1 MERVGTECGALF
13 LQEDRVVAKPLP
25 RFQVFFHF
33 KSFHLFVNRSL
44 CQPSLSQWAGG
55 CSVYLKQQLY
65 CWGEALASLSLMM
78 NSALSFRWVSKS
90 PALRTNWIL
99 IQENLLKT
107 MFQLEDTYFSLAST
121 QKRNC
126 LVICD
131 RGAMDA
137 SAYLP
142 REEWEGILEKNS
154 LNEVDI
160 RDNRYRP

>member
-1 MERVGTECGALF
+1 M
-13 LQEDRVVAKPLP
+13 
-25 RFQVFFHF
+25 
-33 KSFHLFVNRSL
+33 
-44 CQPSLSQWAGG
+44 
-55 CSVYLKQQLY
+55 YLKQQLY

>member
-1 MERVGTECGALF
+1 MYLR
-13 LQEDRVVAKPLP
+13 Q
-25 RFQVFFHF
+25 
-33 KSFHLFVNRSL
+33 
-44 CQPSLSQWAGG
+44 QP
-55 CSVYLKQQLY
+55 Y
-65 CWGEALASLSLMM
+65 CLGEVLASLFLMM
-78 NSALSFRWVSKS
+78 NSALSFRWGSKS
-90 PALRTNWIL
+90 SSLTSNWIL

-160 RDNRYRP
+160 RDNRCRQTCIW

>member
-1 MERVGTECGALF
+1 MGTECGGLF
-13 LQEDRVVAKPLP
+13 LQGGRVVEKPLP
-25 RFQVFFHF
+25 RFFISISVKLFHI
-33 KSFHLFVNRSL
+33 SVNRSP

-55 CSVYLKQQLY
+55 YFVSLRQQPY
-65 CWGEALASLSLMM
+65 CLGEVLASLFLMM
-78 NSALSFRWVSKS
+78 NSALSFRWLSKLPVLS
-90 PALRTNWIL
+90 TNWIL

-142 REEWEGILEKNS
+142 RYYFDQIF
-154 LNEVDI
+154 
-160 RDNRYRP
+160 

>member
-1 MERVGTECGALF
+1 M
-13 LQEDRVVAKPLP
+13 
-25 RFQVFFHF
+25 
-33 KSFHLFVNRSL
+33 
-44 CQPSLSQWAGG
+44 
-55 CSVYLKQQLY
+55 YLKLQPY
-65 CWGEALASLSLMM
+65 CWGEALASHSLMM

>member
-1 MERVGTECGALF
+1 
-13 LQEDRVVAKPLP
+13 
-25 RFQVFFHF
+25 
-33 KSFHLFVNRSL
+33 
-44 CQPSLSQWAGG
+44 
-55 CSVYLKQQLY
+55 
-65 CWGEALASLSLMM
+65 
-78 NSALSFRWVSKS
+78 
-90 PALRTNWIL
+90 
-99 IQENLLKT
+99 

-142 REEWEGILEKNS
+142 REDWEEILDKNS

-160 RDNRYRP
+160 RDNRFTSGLYSLH

>member
-1 MERVGTECGALF
+1 MF
-13 LQEDRVVAKPLP
+13 LIDPFL
-25 RFQVFFHF
+25 
-33 KSFHLFVNRSL
+33 
-44 CQPSLSQWAGG
+44 
-55 CSVYLKQQLY
+55 
-65 CWGEALASLSLMM
+65 
-78 NSALSFRWVSKS
+78 
-90 PALRTNWIL
+90 
-99 IQENLLKT
+99 QENLLKT
-107 MFQLEDTYFSLAST
+107 MFQLEDTYFSLACT

-160 RDNRYRP
+160 RDNRCKYSTIWILNLKYRVFFFTGPPLTLLKRSSIN